1 MRIGFCRSDESP
13 YVVLTVFIIPT
24 FLPFFVPIRLPL
36 DNQYTEWYTIVI
48 VENQEKL
55 LQIGLQYFAER
66 GYDAVGIQEIV
77 DAAEITKP
85 TLYHYFGSKEGLLE
99 SIFSSNFSMLF
110 ENMDQVARYNGDV
123 KTTLENATRWYFD
136 FAKQHSIFYRFQL
149 ACWFAPPESAAF
161 RSIKPY
167 GQRQQTIF
175 ENLFLDAAEDHGNMR
190 GRHQRYAASFLGL
203 INTYIGLSFNNFLE
217 LDETVLGNT
226 VHQFMHGIFS

>member
-1 MRIGFCRSDESP
+1 M
-13 YVVLTVFIIPT
+13 
-24 FLPFFVPIRLPL
+24 
-36 DNQYTEWYTIVI
+36 
-48 VENQEKL
+48 ENQEKL

-77 DAAEITKP
+77 DAVGITKP

-99 SIFSSNFSMLF
+99 SILSNNFSTLF
-110 ENMDQVARYNGDV
+110 ENLDQVAHYNGDV
-123 KTTLENATRWYFD
+123 KSTLENVTRMYFD
-136 FAKQHSIFYRFQL
+136 YAGQNSTFYRFQL
-149 ACWFAPPESAAF
+149 ACWFAPAESAAHI
-161 RSIKPY
+161 SIQPY
-167 GQRQQTIF
+167 GERQQAAL
-175 ENLFLDAAEDHGNMR
+175 EALFLDAAEDHGNMR